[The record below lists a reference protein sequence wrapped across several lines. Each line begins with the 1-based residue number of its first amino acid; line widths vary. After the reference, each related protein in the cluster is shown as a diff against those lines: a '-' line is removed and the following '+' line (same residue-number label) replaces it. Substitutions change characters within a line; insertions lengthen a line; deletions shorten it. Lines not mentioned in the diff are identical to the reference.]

1 VSTAKDGIASTS
13 GRRSLRGNRDF
24 VLLWTAGVA
33 SGLGSQLT
41 LVAYPLL
48 VLALNG
54 TATQAGLLG
63 TAGLVTRTVL
73 RLPAGALVDR
83 WDRRRVM
90 LWCDSIRVAALL
102 VVVAAVATGAATLG
116 LLVVAVVM
124 ESAGGVFFLP
134 AERAALRSVV
144 PVEHLSSALTI
155 NQAREF
161 AAELAGPPLGGVLLG
176 LGRALPFLGD
186 AVSYAYSF
194 VAVLLVRTP
203 LRVARDPDRPT
214 GLLREV
220 TDGVTFTWRNPLL
233 RAIALCVAGS
243 NTVYTGLSFAV
254 IVVAHRSGAS
264 PADIGLMLAA
274 AGVGGLLGALLAPRL
289 IAALPP
295 GALVLG
301 VLWIGAILIP
311 AMAAHPTP
319 ALIGPLLAGF
329 TALIPASNAV
339 LISRQMAT
347 TPEDMQGRVFTSML
361 FLSGA
366 GGAVMPVL
374 TGALLGV
381 AGSKTVLLALGGA
394 MAIVAGLS
402 TANRGLRTVDR

>member
-1 VSTAKDGIASTS
+1 
-13 GRRSLRGNRDF
+13 
-24 VLLWTAGVA
+24 
-33 SGLGSQLT
+33 
-41 LVAYPLL
+41 
-48 VLALNG
+48 
-54 TATQAGLLG
+54 
-63 TAGLVTRTVL
+63 
-73 RLPAGALVDR
+73 
-83 WDRRRVM
+83 
-90 LWCDSIRVAALL
+90 
-102 VVVAAVATGAATLG
+102 
-116 LLVVAVVM
+116 
-124 ESAGGVFFLP
+124 VFFLP

-144 PVEHLSSALTI
+144 PVEHLSSALTVD
-155 NQAREF
+155 QAREF

-186 AVSYAYSF
+186 AVSYAYSL

-220 TDGVTFTWRNPLL
+220 TDGVAFTWRNPLL
-233 RAIALCVAGS
+233 RAITLCAAGA

-264 PADIGLMLAA
+264 PAGIGLMLAA

-289 IAALPP
+289 IAAIPP
-295 GALVLG
+295 GGLVLG
-301 VLWIGAILIP
+301 VLWSGALLIP

-329 TALIPASNAV
+329 TALMPAANAV
-339 LISRQMAT
+339 LISRQMAA
-347 TPEDMQGRVFTSML
+347 TPEDMQGRVFTSVL

-374 TGALLGV
+374 VGALLGV
-381 AGSKTVLLALGGA
+381 AGSKAVLLALGGA

-402 TANRGLRTVDR
+402 TANRGWRGDDH

>member
-1 VSTAKDGIASTS
+1 MSTAEDGNVRTS
-13 GRRSLRGNRDF
+13 GPRPLRGNRDF
-24 VLLWTAGVA
+24 VLLWTAGVT

-54 TATQAGLLG
+54 TPTQAGLLG

-90 LWCDSIRVAALL
+90 LCCDGVRAAALL
-102 VVVAAVATGAATLG
+102 AVVAAVAVGSAGVG
-116 LLVVAVVM
+116 LLLVAVVV
-124 ESAGGVFFLP
+124 ESASGVLFLP

-144 PVEHLSSALTI
+144 PVEQLSSALAV

-186 AVSYAYSF
+186 TLSYAYSF

-203 LRVARDPDRPT
+203 LRVGRDPGRPT
-214 GLLREV
+214 GLVREV
-220 TDGVTFTWRNPLL
+220 VDGVAFTWRSPLL
-233 RAIALCVAGS
+233 RAITLCAAGA
-243 NTVYTGLSFAV
+243 NTVYTGLTFAV

-264 PADIGLMLAA
+264 PAGIGLMLGA
-274 AGVGGLLGALLAPRL
+274 AGVGGLLGALVAPRL

-301 VLWIGAILIP
+301 VLWSGAVLIP

-329 TALIPASNAV
+329 TGLMPAANAV
-339 LISRQMAT
+339 LVSRQMAT
-347 TPEDMQGRVFTSML
+347 TPEDMQGRVFTSVL

-366 GGAVMPVL
+366 GGAAVPVL
-374 TGALLGV
+374 TGVLIDL
-381 AGSKTVLLALGGA
+381 AGGAAVLLALGGA
-394 MAIVAGLS
+394 MAVVAGLS
-402 TANRGLRTVDR
+402 TANRTLRGDTA